1 MVLESFKQPCAHGR
15 RVSSVAQSGIGR
27 LTAIVFGTI
36 GVAIVYSAYCI
47 VPFFYSYFE
56 MHNQMVAI
64 IPKADVLKDT
74 EIRKRLLGFIK
85 ELEIPADSKQLIID
99 RRDGKLRLRLR
110 YEEVFWI
117 PWIEREIDV
126 YVFPFEIDVE
136 GAY

>member
-1 MVLESFKQPCAHGR
+1 
-15 RVSSVAQSGIGR
+15 
-27 LTAIVFGTI
+27 
-36 GVAIVYSAYCI
+36 
-47 VPFFYSYFE
+47 
-56 MHNQMVAI
+56 MVAI

-99 RRDGKLRLRLR
+99 RRDSKLRLRLR